1 MKQTI
6 YLVVTHQGVQRFTK
20 KPSSLAADEHRVR
33 LDLTIPDEAFER
45 YTPTVSVVLETEHL
59 VAGPPVVT
67 VEPVAPQGEVEA

>member
-6 YLVVTHQGVQRFTK
+6 YLVVTRQGVQRYTK
-20 KPSSLAADEHRVR
+20 KPSSLAPDEHRVR

-45 YTPTVSVVLETEHL
+45 YTPTVTVELLAEHL

-67 VEPVAPQGEVEA
+67 VEPVAPQGEAEE